1 MINQKGGLNQEVLRQ
16 FSLAKMNQTPGNQG
30 SYALQVIILD
40 QLRSMWLDPGIQL
53 AQFRPLSFNLRILI
67 YFFTFS
73 GYESIDQSYND
84 RKCQNFSAS
93 AYSEVKYLNTIKSFK
108 ISFFELYL
116 MCSEKKPNEIFKLH
130 LKS

>member
-30 SYALQVIILD
+30 SYALQVIILG

-67 YFFTFS
+67 VLLFQVMNQLTNHIMT
-73 GYESIDQSYND
+73 EN
-84 RKCQNFSAS
+84 
-93 AYSEVKYLNTIKSFK
+93 VKTSQLPHT
-108 ISFFELYL
+108 
-116 MCSEKKPNEIFKLH
+116 PR
-130 LKS
+130 